1 MMTKRPGPPPLQ
13 KRPLHVAAPKPEG
26 TTQPI
31 DPRDILECIDAP
43 SPSTIPSIVRPVRS

>member
-1 MMTKRPGPPPLQ
+1 MMTTKRPGPPPL
-13 KRPLHVAAPKPEG
+13 KNRPLHTATPTPEG

-31 DPRDILECIDAP
+31 DLGDILECIDV